1 VGAGTSGTFTGTSKK
16 LKEYGVKTIL
26 MQPDSP
32 FHGLEGTKHMESTIK
47 PGFFD
52 ISLADEVVIVSTEE
66 AYTMSRRLTKEAG
79 IFVGVSAGA
88 NVHASIETAKKL
100 SAPSLIVTILC
111 DNGNRYLT
119 EPVWADV

>member
-1 VGAGTSGTFTGTSKK
+1 
-16 LKEYGVKTIL
+16 

-32 FHGLEGTKHMESTIK
+32 FHGLEGMKHMESTIK

-52 ISLADEVVIVSTEE
+52 PNLADETVTVSTEE
-66 AYTMSRRLTKEAG
+66 AYTMTQRLARETG

-88 NVHASIETAKKL
+88 NIHAAIEFAKKL
-100 SAPSLIVTILC
+100 PPKSLVVTILC

-119 EPVWADV
+119 EPVWMGV